1 MPDSPRN
8 PTLLSVVAPVYNEE
22 ELVERFVRRACAAVA
37 DYTFELVLVN
47 DGCSDATPEL
57 LDRMAAEDPRVRVIH
72 LSRNFGHQAALTAG
86 LEHAV
91 GDVVAMIDADLQDP
105 PELIPTMVARWEAGA
120 DVVYAVRKQRE
131 GETAFKLAT
140 ASWFYKLFDK
150 LAQVDLEPNSG
161 DFRLLDRRALDALLT
176 MTERSRFLRGMT
188 VWVGFTQTAVPYER
202 DARHAG
208 ETKYTLRKMLR
219 FSLDAIASFSHV
231 PLQLATYVGLLS
243 AGLAFFAIPVVIGL
257 HFAGSYLP
265 GFGSLTIAI
274 LLLGGIQLIALGV
287 IGEYVGRIYDEVKHR
302 PLYIVRD
309 ERNRPDRHR
318 RPAGPDRPRRAAR
331 ARCSRE
337 RQSSAAEPWPTPPR
351 TRSRRRSYR
360 AWSTARSA
368 SASRPPATASK
379 ARSRSPAT
387 ATAAVSPTCSTPPS
401 ATS

>member
-1 MPDSPRN
+1 MPDTNARVPA
-8 PTLLSVVAPVYNEE
+8 LLSVVAPVYNEE
-22 ELVERFVRRACAAVA
+22 ELVEAFVRRACAAVA

-47 DGCSDATPEL
+47 DGSSDSTPEL
-57 LDRMAAEDPRVRVIH
+57 LDRLAAADPRVRVIH

-86 LEHAV
+86 LEHAA

-105 PELIPTMVARWEAGA
+105 PELIPRMVEQWEHGS

-161 DFRLLDRRALDALLT
+161 DFRLLDRRALDALLS

-202 DARHAG
+202 DARAAG

-219 FSLDAIASFSHV
+219 FSLDAIASFSHL
-231 PLQLATYVGLLS
+231 PLQLATYAGLLS
-243 AGLAFFAIPVVIGL
+243 ASVAFIAIPIVIAL
-257 HFAGSYLP
+257 HFTGSYLP
-265 GFGSLTIAI
+265 GFSTLTIAI

-309 ERNRPDRHR
+309 ERNRPGGAD
-318 RPAGPDRPRRAAR
+318 G
-331 ARCSRE
+331 
-337 RQSSAAEPWPTPPR
+337 
-351 TRSRRRSYR
+351 
-360 AWSTARSA
+360 
-368 SASRPPATASK
+368 PATSVRAGLP
-379 ARSRSPAT
+379 ARVPERMI
-387 ATAAVSPTCSTPPS
+387 
-401 ATS
+401 

>member
-1 MPDSPRN
+1 MSESLPRI

-22 ELVERFVRRACAAVA
+22 ELVELFVRRACAAVA
-37 DYTFELVLVN
+37 DYAFAFELVIVN
-47 DGCSDATPEL
+47 DGSSDATPEL
-57 LDRMAAEDPRVRVIH
+57 LDRIASHDRRVRVVH

-91 GDVVAMIDADLQDP
+91 GDVVVMIDADLQDP
-105 PELIPTMVARWEAGA
+105 PELIPTMVARWEEGA
-120 DVVYAVRKQRE
+120 DVVYAVRRERE
-131 GETAFKLAT
+131 GESAFKLAT

-219 FSLDAIASFSHV
+219 FSLDAIASFSHL
-231 PLQLATYVGLLS
+231 PLQLATYVGLFS
-243 AGLAFFAIPVVIGL
+243 AGLAFVTIPVVIGL

-274 LLLGGIQLIALGV
+274 LLLGGIQLIAIGV

-309 ERNRPDRHR
+309 ERNRPEGLNGPLPIAR
-318 RPAGPDRPRRAAR
+318 AGLAAR
-331 ARCSRE
+331 VPE
-337 RQSSAAEPWPTPPR
+337 R
-351 TRSRRRSYR
+351 
-360 AWSTARSA
+360 
-368 SASRPPATASK
+368 
-379 ARSRSPAT
+379 
-387 ATAAVSPTCSTPPS
+387 VS
-401 ATS
+401 

>member
-1 MPDSPRN
+1 MASSDP
-8 PTLLSVVAPVYNEE
+8 PTRQRKLSLLSVVAPVYDEE
-22 ELVERFVRRACAAVA
+22 ELIEQFVSRALAAVA
-37 DYTFELVLVN
+37 DYPFELVLVN
-47 DGCSDATPEL
+47 DGSHDRTPEL
-57 LDRMAAEDPRVRVIH
+57 LDRIADADPRVRVIH

-86 LEHAV
+86 LEHAR

-105 PELIPTMVARWEAGA
+105 PELIVEMIDRWRAGA
-120 DVVYAVRKQRE
+120 DVVYAVREHRE

-161 DFRLLDRRALDALLT
+161 DFRLLDRRALDALLS

-188 VWVGFTQTAVPYER
+188 VWVGFSQTAVSYQR

-208 ETKYTLRKMLR
+208 ETKYTLKRMLR
-219 FSLDAIASFSHV
+219 FSLDAIASFSHL

-243 AGLAFFAIPVVIGL
+243 AGVAFIAIPVVVAL

-302 PLYIVRD
+302 PLYIVRE
-309 ERNRPDRHR
+309 ERNI
-318 RPAGPDRPRRAAR
+318 PAEEPGEPAAAR
-331 ARCSRE
+331 MVTPLGRAGLPAKPPVKIGARDG
-337 RQSSAAEPWPTPPR
+337 
-351 TRSRRRSYR
+351 
-360 AWSTARSA
+360 
-368 SASRPPATASK
+368 
-379 ARSRSPAT
+379 
-387 ATAAVSPTCSTPPS
+387 
-401 ATS
+401 